1 MTPLRGT
8 VHAND
13 VIIELGPP
21 LVFAKKGVWS
31 VVFFELLLER
41 LGFLRLEGARAF
53 LGYSLVSFCMQ
64 KRLLNEVASS
74 YQLHVHYTLFHLKDK
89 SLLGSLDLFLDT
101 IELSGKTIKLP
112 RMKRKAFKTIV
123 VFSGKARY

>member
-1 MTPLRGT
+1 M
-8 VHAND
+8 HAND

-41 LGFLRLEGARAF
+41 SGFLRLEGARAF

-74 YQLHVHYTLFHLKDK
+74 YQLHVHYTLFQLDK
-89 SLLGSLDLFLDT
+89 SLLGSLELFFGYYGAL
-101 IELSGKTIKLP
+101 IKLP
-112 RMKRKAFKTIV
+112 RMKKKAFKTIV